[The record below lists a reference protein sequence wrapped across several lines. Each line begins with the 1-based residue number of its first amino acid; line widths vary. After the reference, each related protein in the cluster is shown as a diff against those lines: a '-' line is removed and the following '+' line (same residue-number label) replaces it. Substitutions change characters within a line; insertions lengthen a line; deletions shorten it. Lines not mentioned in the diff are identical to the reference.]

1 MLVDW
6 ISARNGRFREAVAAF
21 LKDSS
26 WPITEVRCTTRRYPV
41 RPGPEWLQSAVSPR
55 CSTVPKVLATAGLHP
70 TLSRWR
76 GGGGT
81 KLSRWHGRGNT
92 WRQSPALTIFRRR
105 KAICVCSQLPEQLP
119 LQTQIAFLRRKM
131 AEAGL

>member
-21 LKDSS
+21 LKDN
-26 WPITEVRCTTRRYPV
+26 PGRLQKFAAPHAGTRFDQAPNGWTLPY
-41 RPGPEWLQSAVSPR
+41 RPGAAQSPR
-55 CSTVPKVLATAGLHP
+55 SSRWRALHL
-70 TLSRWR
+70 TRSRWR
-76 GGGGT
+76 GRGGT

-92 WRQSPALTIFRRR
+92 WRQSPASAIFRRR
-105 KAICVCSQLPEQLP
+105 KAICVCSGSCSGSW

-131 AEAGL
+131 VKAGL